1 VADVDWEGTTM
12 EFAGRS
18 VVLTGVGREG
28 QMGEAVAQAF
38 AERGAR
44 VFLVDHTETNVRAR
58 ADALVARG
66 LRAAALA
73 ADLTEA
79 AAAAVL
85 AERVRDATAGRLHAL
100 VHLAGGFASS
110 GPVGESDPAVWQRQ
124 FAMNATTAYLT
135 ARAFLPL
142 LRGAKGALVFFA
154 SEAVLSNAR
163 VANMSAYVASK
174 SAVVALMQTIAQEER
189 AHGVRANAVAPTTIR
204 TADNIAAMGADAPMV
219 TREAVADVVL
229 WLCADAS
236 RAVTGQVVPVR

>member
-1 VADVDWEGTTM
+1 M

-18 VVLTGVGREG
+18 IVLTGVGREG
-28 QMGEAVAQAF
+28 QVGEAVAQAF

-66 LRAAALA
+66 LRAAALS
-73 ADLTEA
+73 ADLTD
-79 AAAAVL
+79 AAAVAAL
-85 AERVRDATAGRLHAL
+85 AERVRDATASRVHAL

-110 GPVGESDPAVWQRQ
+110 GPVAESDPAVWHRQ
-124 FAMNATTAYLT
+124 LAMNATTAYLT

-142 LRGAKGALVFFA
+142 LRGTKGALVFFA
-154 SEAVLSNAR
+154 SEAVLPNAR
-163 VANMSAYVASK
+163 TANVAAYVASK
-174 SAVVALMQTIAQEER
+174 SAVVALMQAIAQEER
-189 AHGVRANAVAPTTIR
+189 AHGVRANAVAPTAIR

-219 TREAVADVVL
+219 AREAVADVVL

-236 RAVTGQVVPVR
+236 RAVSGQVVPVR

>member
-1 VADVDWEGTTM
+1 M

-28 QMGEAVAQAF
+28 QVGEAVAQAF

-44 VFLVDHTETNVRAR
+44 VFLVDHTEEHVRAR

-66 LRAAALA
+66 LRAAGLA
-73 ADLTEA
+73 ADLTDTTAVA
-79 AAAAVL
+79 AL

-100 VHLAGGFASS
+100 VHLAGGFAMS
-110 GPVGESDPAVWQRQ
+110 GGVAESDPAIWQRQ

-142 LRGAKGALVFFA
+142 LRGVKGALVFFA
-154 SEAVLSNAR
+154 SEAVLPGAR
-163 VANMSAYVASK
+163 AAKLSAYVASK
-174 SAVVALMQTIAQEER
+174 SALVALMHSIAQEER
-189 AHGVRANAVAPTTIR
+189 AGGVRANAVAPTTIR
-204 TADNIAAMGADAPMV
+204 TADNVAAMDADTPMV

-229 WLCADAS
+229 WLCSDAA
-236 RAVTGQVVPVR
+236 RAVSGQVVPVR